1 MIVIV
6 DYGLGNLMSVQN
18 MIAKIGYQSVI
29 SSNEDEIRL
38 ASKIILPGVGSF
50 DDGVENIE
58 KKGLRKILVRKA
70 LKNKTPFL
78 GICLGM
84 HLMTLGSEEGSLNGL
99 GIIEGYARRLP
110 NNFNDIKLLVPHIGW
125 NLIKKT
131 KQNPIIDNFD
141 DKCRF
146 YFVHAYH
153 VELNN
158 PNHILLKTNYGIE
171 FISGFVKDNIVGV
184 QFHPEKSHSFGKQL
198 MKNFI
203 ENF

>member
-29 SSNEDEIRL
+29 SSNEDEIRS

-50 DDGVENIE
+50 DEGVENIE

-99 GIIEGYARRLP
+99 GIIDGYARRLP
-110 NNFNDIKLLVPHIGW
+110 NNFNNIKLLVPHIGW

-184 QFHPEKSHSFGKQL
+184 QFHPEKSHRFGKQL